1 MSSITSDKDGTVRI
15 FVALSLSDDVMVSL
29 KKRSIKLQEEL
40 SEFNIRWVP
49 FENYHI
55 TLVFIGNQPETDL
68 DKLRDLIADA
78 VKDVKPFSVAVG
90 DTTLFPPDNEKK
102 GVMIAS
108 VEKSDPLADL
118 QSRLDKTFRDAG
130 FQLIDRPYRPHITL
144 SRLRRAKVT
153 EDHLIK
159 TGDIM
164 TSDVNQVHLYFT
176 EKRDGRVYN
185 GILRSVDLT

>member
-1 MSSITSDKDGTVRI
+1 MSSITSDKDGTVRV
-15 FVALSLSDDVMVSL
+15 FVALSLSDNVMASL
-29 KKRSIKLQEEL
+29 KRRSTKLQEEL

-78 VKDVKPFSVAVG
+78 VMDVKPFSVTVG

-118 QSRLDKTFRDAG
+118 QSRLEKTFRDARY
-130 FQLIDRPYRPHITL
+130 QLIDRPYRPHITL